1 MKSIVVALFLMLVV
15 SCGGAGCP
23 SNPSPSVT
31 FTKQELRDEFAQGIR
46 AYDQT
51 VAEPRA
57 TEQKREMRR
66 LLNASDVKMKRRFD
80 SLKDPTGKVRGG
92 GATIEEISV
101 EMAEQLAK
109 AKRDLDAAND
119 ARAAA
124 AQQAAKD
131 AELDRLKRDEEKA
144 AFLKEVDK
152 KIKKAGLKAAPA
164 ARVDDAGPRLLRP
177 THEEIVAKRAEA
189 ARGLAL
195 WAAPQ
200 GLRVME
206 VRPGVPVPV
215 TAEVVQRNK
224 FRRKSYPGFFLM
236 KYWVDEH
243 SGTIYYLFE
252 PFKL

>member
-1 MKSIVVALFLMLVV
+1 MKSIVVVLFLMLVV

-23 SNPSPSVT
+23 SNPSPPASL
-31 FTKQELRDEFAQGIR
+31 TKQELRDEFANGIR
-46 AYDQT
+46 AYDQA
-51 VAEPRA
+51 VVQRA
-57 TEQKREMRR
+57 AEQKREIRR

-92 GATIEEISV
+92 GATIEEIRV
-101 EMAEQLAK
+101 AMAEQSAK
-109 AKRDLDAAND
+109 DKLDLEAAND

-124 AQQAAKD
+124 AQQAAND
-131 AELDRLKRDEEKA
+131 AELARLKLEEKEA
-144 AFLKEVDK
+144 ALLKKVDE
-152 KIKKAGLKAAPA
+152 KIEEAFCKAAPA

-189 ARGLAL
+189 ARELAL

-206 VRPGVPVPV
+206 DGPGNPVSVPAP
-215 TAEVVQRNK
+215 VVQRNK